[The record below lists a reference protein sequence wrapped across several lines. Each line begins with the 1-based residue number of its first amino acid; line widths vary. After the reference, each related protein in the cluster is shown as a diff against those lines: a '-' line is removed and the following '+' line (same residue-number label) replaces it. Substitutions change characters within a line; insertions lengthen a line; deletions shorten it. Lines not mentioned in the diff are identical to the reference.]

1 MKKLLL
7 WVCVGAAPVLA
18 DGLPA
23 TGTQGQNSGRLA
35 YLIPNLFGPQG
46 LVLPNPTH
54 EAHFQSAFQS
64 NFGPFNTA
72 IAVQLTSLPIP
83 SPASGFT
90 YEFDKSTGAYRRS
103 AQSFGPVLAERAETI
118 GKDKF
123 YFGFS
128 FQNFRFDKLD
138 GLSLN
143 NVPSVFQHSF
153 VDNPEFRKDLITTK
167 NSLDIQLSQYVGFFT
182 YGLTDRI
189 DVSVAIPFIQ
199 TRLEATSDAT
209 IQRIGTAN
217 NPDIHFFNT
226 GGDGTRAT
234 FADRGSAAGIGDVVA
249 RVKGNLWRGER
260 VGLAAGVDLRLP
272 TGDPY
277 NFLGT
282 GALGLKP
289 FVALSARAGRL
300 SPHVN
305 LAYQWN
311 DSSVL
316 AGNVLTGKSGHL
328 PNITS
333 WTVGADYGVTQR
345 FTFAFDVLGQ
355 RFDAQKVQQT
365 VFTAANNARYPQVEF
380 RDSAINQVN
389 GSAGIKVNAWDRL
402 LISFNVLFRLN
413 DAGLRAKVVPLI
425 GLSYTF

>member
-1 MKKLLL
+1 MNKFLLC
-7 WVCVGAAPVLA
+7 VCLAAGAAYGHDA
-18 DGLPA
+18 A
-23 TGTQGQNSGRLA
+23 TGGTQGQGSGRLA

-143 NVPSVFQHSF
+143 NVPSVFQHTV
-153 VDNPEFRKDLITTK
+153 VDNPEYRKDLITTR
-167 NSLDIQLSQYVGFFT
+167 NSLDISIGQASAFFT
-182 YGLTDRI
+182 YGLSDRI

-199 TRLEATSDAT
+199 AKLDAVSDAA

-217 NPDIHFFNT
+217 EPDIHFFNT
-226 GGDGTRAT
+226 GGDRSRAT
-234 FADRGSAAGIGDVVA
+234 FNASGSASGIGDVIA
-249 RVKGNLWRGER
+249 RVKGNVWRSER
-260 VGLAAGVDLRLP
+260 AGLAAGIDLRLP

-277 NFLGT
+277 DFLGT

-289 FVALSARAGRL
+289 FVAFSARAGRL

-305 LAYQWN
+305 FAYQWN

-316 AGNVLTGKSGHL
+316 AGNVLTGRKGHL

-333 WTVGADYGVTQR
+333 WTVGADYGVTPR

-365 VFTAANNARYPQVEF
+365 VFTAANNARFPQIEF
-380 RDSAINQVN
+380 RDSGINQVN
-389 GSAGIKVNAWDRL
+389 GSAGFKVNAWDRL
-402 LISFNVLFRLN
+402 LVSFNVLFRLN